1 MEWDQATVH
10 ISMMGWTSISSV
22 FEGIRAYWN
31 EERQQLYV
39 FHLDA
44 HLKRLYQSMKIMRMD
59 CLYSPEQLTDAITG
73 LLRANDFRA
82 DAYVQPLAYF
92 TGGIPGYEAVWEDPA
107 EVVITPRLAPS
118 NLGTGKLA
126 HCNVSSWNRI
136 SDNVMPPRAKAISNY
151 QNSRYVSTES
161 RVNGYDYGIILN
173 QQGKVAEASY
183 ACIFIIRDGVAITP
197 PVSAGILESITRET
211 VRELLENEL
220 DLPVLERDVERT
232 ELYIADEVFL
242 CGTAVEVQP
251 VVSVDRYRVGDGEA
265 GPIVS
270 RLESLFHQVVRGSH
284 PARIPTGSTRFI
296 PRHEGDAMK
305 PADLDSFWRD
315 TLEELGE
322 TPPNPRLTELPEQ
335 THREF
340 VTSAVTLDSFGG
352 QRIRGWYSVPAHRW
366 GDRRVAAILAVPGY
380 GGAKAIPVNLA
391 LAGYAV
397 LTLFPRGQG
406 ESLQDWDVDP
416 GATKLTHRL
425 GDREQILLPGR
436 LHGLRAG
443 HRLPRWP

>member
-1 MEWDQATVH
+1 M
-10 ISMMGWTSISSV
+10 
-22 FEGIRAYWN
+22 
-31 EERQQLYV
+31 
-39 FHLDA
+39 
-44 HLKRLYQSMKIMRMD
+44 
-59 CLYSPEQLTDAITG
+59 
-73 LLRANDFRA
+73 
-82 DAYVQPLAYF
+82 
-92 TGGIPGYEAVWEDPA
+92 
-107 EVVITPRLAPS
+107 ITPRLAPS

-251 VVSVDRYRVGDGEA
+251 VVSVDRYRVGDGET

-284 PARIPTGSTRFI
+284 PS
-296 PRHEGDAMK
+296 
-305 PADLDSFWRD
+305 
-315 TLEELGE
+315 
-322 TPPNPRLTELPEQ
+322 
-335 THREF
+335 
-340 VTSAVTLDSFGG
+340 
-352 QRIRGWYSVPAHRW
+352 YSHW
-366 GDRRVAAILAVPGY
+366 LH
-380 GGAKAIPVNLA
+380 PVYPQA
-391 LAGYAV
+391 
-397 LTLFPRGQG
+397 
-406 ESLQDWDVDP
+406 
-416 GATKLTHRL
+416 
-425 GDREQILLPGR
+425 
-436 LHGLRAG
+436 
-443 HRLPRWP
+443 